1 MTFIPRLA
9 GAQDVVPVGKGSYA
23 AQPPASAGKGAQEMA
38 ARKFPLVDPADRPI
52 PTNKLWTALW
62 EGKASGSLWMYPWRV
77 DPKETGLELFLPVRW
92 NANGSDPVCDGPL
105 RIAGLDFRA
114 TGLLVKDWG
123 DWTLSFRMP
132 QSPTRY
138 LDVTVGEGMPIVW
151 IEPQGVEISFH
162 AGPEARFLEAGGE
175 SVSLPYVGDRL
186 VVSSAG
192 RHYGVF
198 ATPGTR
204 FSRSG
209 DAVRLQ
215 FPPGR
220 RLAAFAALEEPKDLA
235 IAAQSAFSIPRGS
248 RVDWSYD
255 PGRGKVTTTWTV
267 ATEPLLPGHPDVVVQ
282 GWLAH
287 HWRDASTSVKFDG
300 PQYLTPRGRMK
311 SSLGNHFELVY
322 DFDGFLPNL
331 PAPQKL
337 GLPNDFR
344 PERMAYLL
352 DRCAADPKYGD
363 DSYWGGKDLLRFA
376 QYLAMAREL
385 SSPSYARL
393 REEAHRSLADWLT
406 YTPGEKAHYFTRYAN
421 WHAMIGIKDSYD
433 SARFND
439 QHFHYGYLT
448 HSAALLAMEEPE
460 FLADYGPMLRLVAK
474 QYANWDRKDTRF
486 PLLRTFDLWAGHSW
500 AGGLGSPGGNNQES
514 SSEAMQS
521 WIGLYL
527 LGTMLDDRPMT
538 AAAAMGYAL
547 ESRATMEYWFNLHGD
562 ILPKQYAH
570 PIVGVL
576 WSGGQVFGTYFS
588 GDPGWVYGIQCLPQS
603 PGLDYLVRDP
613 RFARDIFREMLALRK
628 AKEGSDDLA
637 AMGDLGSVLLAQASL
652 ADPAWAVGQFD
663 RLWDA
668 KSDIVRH
675 HFGAGTTYYNAHSY
689 RKLGQRR
696 WDVRLSVPTSS
707 VYFDPRTG
715 TTSYVVYNPK
725 PVAVVVQ
732 ATQGDKL
739 LGLFTAPGRKLTVVS
754 RLQPGSGPLGPA
766 ASSPALPS
774 GEGRGEGADRGPIIV
789 GVTPPPGPAEMRTW
803 NDRGG
808 KYHVRA
814 RLLGESAG
822 NVQLELESGRKIT
835 IGIDRLSPDDQRYVK
850 ERGR

>member
-1 MTFIPRLA
+1 
-9 GAQDVVPVGKGSYA
+9 VGKGSYA
-23 AQPPASAGKGAQEMA
+23 ALPPATAGNGAQEMVG
-38 ARKFPLVDPADRPI
+38 RKFPLVDPTDRPI
-52 PTNKLWTALW
+52 PTNKLWTALLS
-62 EGKASGSLWMYPWRV
+62 GKASGSLWMYPWRV
-77 DPKETGLELFLPVRW
+77 DPKETGLELFLPICW
-92 NANGSDPVCDGPL
+92 NTSGSDPVCDSPL
-105 RIAGLDFRA
+105 RVEGVDFRA

-123 DWTLSFRMP
+123 DWTLSFRLP

-151 IEPQGVEISFH
+151 VEPMGMDISFQ
-162 AGPEARFLEAGGE
+162 AKEAALVKVGGGD
-175 SVSLPYVGDRL
+175 VCLSLL
-186 VVSSAG
+186 VAAAG

-198 ATPGTR
+198 APAGTHFAR
-204 FSRSG
+204 NG
-209 DAVRLQ
+209 DAVRLH
-215 FPPGR
+215 FPPR
-220 RLAAFAALEEPKDLA
+220 HPWAAFAALSDPKDIA
-235 IAAQSAFSIPRGS
+235 VAAQSALCLPRGS

-255 PGRGKVTTTWTV
+255 ARRGKVTTTWTV
-267 ATEPLLPGHPDVVVQ
+267 ATEPLAQAVFFKDLVLQ
-282 GWLAH
+282 GWLPH
-287 HWRDASTSVKFDG
+287 HWRDAATEIKFDG
-300 PQYLTPRGRMK
+300 PEYLTPRGRMK
-311 SSLGNHFELVY
+311 SSLGNRFELVY

-337 GLPNDFR
+337 GLPNDFQ
-344 PERMAYLL
+344 PQRMAYLL

-376 QYLAMAREL
+376 QYLQMAREL
-385 SSPSYARL
+385 SSPAYARL
-393 REEAHRSLADWLT
+393 LAEAHKSLADWLT
-406 YTPGEKAHYFTRYAN
+406 YTPGETAHYFTRYAN

-448 HSAALLAMEEPE
+448 LSAALLAMEEPE

-474 QYANWDRKDTRF
+474 QYANWDRKDVRF

-527 LGTMLDDRPMT
+527 LGTMLDDPEMT
-538 AAAAMGYAL
+538 AAAAMGYAV

-562 ILPKQYAH
+562 ILPKEYGH

-613 RFARDIFREMLALRK
+613 FFARNVFQQMLALRK

-637 AMGDLGSVLLAQASL
+637 SMGDLGSVLLAQASL
-652 ADPAWAVGQFD
+652 ADPSWAVRQFD

-668 KSDIVRH
+668 DNSIVRQ

-696 WDVRLSVPTSS
+696 WDIRLSVPTSS
-707 VYFDPRTG
+707 VYFDRRTG

-725 PVAVVVQ
+725 PGAVVVQ

-739 LGLFTAPGRKLTVVS
+739 LGQFTAPGRKLTVVT
-754 RLQPGSGPLGPA
+754 RLQPSSRQLGLA
-766 ASSPALPS
+766 ASRPPLPP
-774 GEGRGEGADRGPIIV
+774 GEGRGEGTDPGRTMV
-789 GVTPPPGPAEMRTW
+789 GVTQPAWPPGLTGSHPLAPAATPAELRTW
-803 NDRGG
+803 SDSGG

-814 RLLGESAG
+814 RLSGQAAG
-822 NVQLELESGRKIT
+822 NVQLELESGRQMT
-835 IGIDRLSPDDQRYVK
+835 IRLERLSPDDQAYVK
-850 ERGR
+850 EHVR

>member
-1 MTFIPRLA
+1 MA
-9 GAQDVVPVGKGSYA
+9 G
-23 AQPPASAGKGAQEMA
+23 
-38 ARKFPLVDPADRPI
+38 RKFPLVDPADRAI
-52 PTNKLWTALW
+52 PTNKLWTALLG
-62 EGKASGSLWMYPWRV
+62 GKASGSLWMYPWRV

-92 NANGSDPVCDGPL
+92 NGNGSDPVCDSPL
-105 RIAGLDFRA
+105 RIEGVEFRA
-114 TGLLVKDWG
+114 TGLLVKDWR
-123 DWTLSFRMP
+123 DWTLSFRLP
-132 QSPTRY
+132 QSPARH

-151 IEPQGVEISFH
+151 VEPQGVEISFQ
-162 AGPEARFLEAGGE
+162 AGGAARFLEAGGE
-175 SVSLPYVGDRL
+175 EVRFPYTGDRL
-186 VVSSAG
+186 LVSSAG
-192 RHYGVF
+192 RYYGVF
-198 ATPGTR
+198 APPGTR
-204 FSRSG
+204 FARNG
-209 DAVRLQ
+209 DAVRLR

-220 RLAAFAALEEPKDLA
+220 SLAAFAALEKPRNLA
-235 IAAQSAFSIPRGS
+235 IAAQSAMSIPRDS

-255 PGRGKVTTTWTV
+255 PRRGKVTTTWTV
-267 ATEPLLPGHPDVVVQ
+267 TTEPLLPGSPDVVLQ
-282 GWLAH
+282 GWLPH
-287 HWRDASTSVKFDG
+287 HWRDATTSIKFDG
-300 PQYLTPRGRMK
+300 PQYLTPRGRLK
-311 SSLGNHFELVY
+311 TSLGNRFELVY

-337 GLPNDFR
+337 GLPNEFQ
-344 PERMAYLL
+344 PERMEYLL

-376 QYLAMAREL
+376 QYLQMAREL
-385 SSPSYARL
+385 SSPTYARL
-393 REEAHRSLADWLT
+393 RQEAHKSLADWLT
-406 YTPGEKAHYFTRYAN
+406 YTPGETAHYFTRYAN

-448 HSAALLAMEEPE
+448 LSAALLAMEEPA
-460 FLADYGPMLRLVAK
+460 FLADYGPMARLVAK

-514 SSEAMQS
+514 SSEAVQS

-527 LGTMLDDRPMT
+527 LGTMLDDAQMT
-538 AAAAMGYAL
+538 AAAAMGYAV

-562 ILPKQYAH
+562 ILPAEYAH

-613 RFARDIFREMLALRK
+613 RFAGKIFQEMLALRK
-628 AKEGSDDLA
+628 AKEGTDDLA

-652 ADPAWAVGQFD
+652 ADPSWAAGQFD

-668 KSDIVRH
+668 NNDIVRR

-696 WDVRLSVPTSS
+696 WDIRLSVPTSS
-707 VYFDPRTG
+707 VYFDRRTG

-725 PVAVVVQ
+725 PAAVLVQ

-739 LGLFTAPGRKLTVVS
+739 LGVLTAPGRKLTVVT
-754 RLQPGSGPLGPA
+754 RLQPASGQLSPA
-766 ASSPALPS
+766 ASLPPLPP
-774 GEGRGEGADRGPIIV
+774 GEGQGEGTDQERTI
-789 GVTPPPGPAEMRTW
+789 PGATKSAAPAELRTW
-803 NDRGG
+803 SDGSG

-814 RLLGESAG
+814 RMVGQADG
-822 NVQLELESGRKIT
+822 NVQLELESGRQIT
-835 IGIDRLSPDDQRYVK
+835 IGLDRLSPDDQAYVK
-850 ERGR
+850 EHVRQGSSQE